1 MSFDARPSSP
11 PRRIDAVDRL
21 LNSLE
26 DLVRRH
32 RALAAGG
39 RDEALHAE
47 LVAAEIAHELAVT
60 RSDLQRRRSP
70 SG

>member
-1 MSFDARPSSP
+1 MSLYALQASP
-11 PRRIDAVDRL
+11 PRRVDAVDRL

-32 RALAAGG
+32 RAFAADG